1 MIIKNK
7 WILCTNLRSD
17 QEVSKGDSLII
28 YDDLKIKGIP
38 RKQLRKTL
46 CRSYSMVK
54 QEDIVIDTD
63 NDRIDKPQY

>member
-7 WILCTNLRSD
+7 WILCTTLRSD